1 MGCPNLRPLA
11 FTVLNSELLLEQVA
25 SEYINYPRG
34 AIKEDK
40 KLRLSKI
47 FEWYQ
52 DDYGGNEAGVLLHL
66 QKYAKGNWANSLN
79 EDELE
84 IEYHYDWRL
93 NKSGP

>member
-11 FTVLNSELLLEQVA
+11 FTVLNSEFFLEQGA
-25 SEYINYPRG
+25 NEYINHQRG
-34 AIKEDK
+34 TKKAE

-52 DDYGGNEAGVLLHL
+52 DDFGGNETGVLIHQ
-66 QKYAKGNWANSLN
+66 QKYVKGDWANSLN
-79 EDELE
+79 EDELG

-93 NKSGP
+93 NESGP

>member
-11 FTVLNSELLLEQVA
+11 FTVLNSELLLEQGA
-25 SEYINYPRG
+25 NEYINHSRG
-34 AIKEDK
+34 TKKAE

-52 DDYGGNEAGVLLHL
+52 DDFGGNETGVLIHQ
-66 QKYAKGNWANSLN
+66 QKYVKGDWANSLN
-79 EDELE
+79 EDELG

-93 NKSGP
+93 NESGP

>member
-11 FTVLNSELLLEQVA
+11 FTVLNSELLLEQGA
-25 SEYINYPRG
+25 NEYINHPSVTNQ
-34 AIKEDK
+34 AV

-52 DDYGGNEAGVLLHL
+52 DDFGGNETGVLIHQ
-66 QKYAKGNWANSLN
+66 QKYVKGDWANSLN
-79 EDELE
+79 EDELG

-93 NKSGP
+93 NESGP